1 MVKAHT
7 QSVNEEIF
15 DRLTR
20 RQISLT
26 RLAAGTSEYLT
37 GVLNRSDPKIA
48 SILKDLNASTTK
60 RQLDKALNEFRKVN
74 IDAYLKVER
83 EMKKALTS
91 MSYAE
96 AEHQK
101 TVLKQS
107 TPAEAFRQMKPKTP
121 SKKALREMVESQPY
135 NGALL
140 EEHINGLEQ
149 GRYSR
154 VRDVLRREVSAGGTD
169 AAVQDAIMKGV
180 MGTKAANYKDGI
192 LDYSRRSLDQKTRT
206 LHNGVAQETRSEFY
220 EQNDDIFDGVL
231 WVSVLDNVTSAICQ
245 SLDGTVFPVDEG
257 ERPPAHPNCR
267 SEVVPIVKDWEAMG
281 LSDLGPGTRESMT
294 GEVPETQT
302 YNEWLK
308 SQSAE
313 AQDDILGPSRGQMF
327 RDNEWNVDR
336 FVDDTGRKYTLDELA
351 MQEAGQSSAADL
363 YEAPTLTAQEIIDSV
378 DGAQQKIER
387 GEQVN
392 ADGVSTKSVHAPN
405 GVYTEERLALHKELI
420 ADIFTDE
427 AMVKATPKE
436 GEPPTF
442 TVLGGRGGS
451 GKSWFT
457 QNENSPVNT
466 NAIYLNSDDIKEALP
481 EYNGANAALVHNESK
496 DVIADAIE
504 QAKRGEVSVIY
515 DGTLRSVDDV
525 SRLVDEFKEAGY
537 RIEGAYM
544 YASPETAAT
553 RATHRM
559 MRTDRYVPLDYV
571 LGSTTNEKSFDSL
584 SQRFDNWWVYDN
596 DKVKTPQLVERK
608 RI

>member
-1 MVKAHT
+1 MVKANT

-20 RQISLT
+20 HQIGLT

-37 GVLNRSDPKIA
+37 GVLNRFDPKIA
-48 SILKDLNASTTK
+48 GILKDLNASTTK

-180 MGTKAANYKDGI
+180 MGTKAANYKDGM

-220 EQNDDIFDGVL
+220 EQNDEIFDGVL

-302 YNEWLK
+302 YNEWLGN
-308 SQSAE
+308 QPRE
-313 AQDDILGPSRGQMF
+313 IQDEILGPNRGQLF
-327 RDNEWNVDR
+327 RDGLSVDS
-336 FVDDTGRKYTLDELA
+336 FVDDTGRKYTLDELFQEHKGEQYWRGGLSTDPDLVKQWAKDSPLQTFAEVMTAAPGNQKRLADA
-351 MQEAGQSSAADL
+351 MEGIAKQQGLKFKDPGVKTDVDRIKQKLGRKAPAELNDLVRGGVEVQNPAQVDAMLDELRKEFQVMDEGWQPTPAGYFDRKAAVRMRDGQVAELQFWEPALLKAKMEGGGHDL
-363 YEAPTLTAQEIIDSV
+363 YVAWRKVDASSPEA
-378 DGAQQKIER
+378 
-387 GEQVN
+387 
-392 ADGVSTKSVHAPN
+392 
-405 GVYTEERLALHKELI
+405 KELEQQMRDLYGPI
-420 ADIFTDE
+420 R
-427 AMVKATPKE
+427 E
-436 GEPPTF
+436 G
-442 TVLGGRGGS
+442 L
-451 GKSWFT
+451 
-457 QNENSPVNT
+457 
-466 NAIYLNSDDIKEALP
+466 
-481 EYNGANAALVHNESK
+481 
-496 DVIADAIE
+496 
-504 QAKRGEVSVIY
+504 
-515 DGTLRSVDDV
+515 
-525 SRLVDEFKEAGY
+525 
-537 RIEGAYM
+537 
-544 YASPETAAT
+544 SPEWKAAIP
-553 RATHRM
+553 
-559 MRTDRYVPLDYV
+559 DQV
-571 LGSTTNEKSFDSL
+571 L
-584 SQRFDNWWVYDN
+584 
-596 DKVKTPQLVERK
+596 
-608 RI
+608 